1 MSSDSDLVG
10 IRSSLYKPLQPE
22 DVTRMADAVFQVLA
36 QSGVAVYSDEAFE
49 AFTTAGA
56 DVDRHTRTVRLP
68 RSLVEDCIDSNPS
81 AITLHARNE
90 RYDAVLEKDRVHY
103 GTGGTA
109 IFVIDPDNGERRP
122 STVDD
127 VILNARMVDA
137 LENIHVFTINVF
149 PNEISD
155 QDHIDVNRF
164 FHAFDNTTKHVMGGI
179 YSMTGCR
186 NVVRMAEEIAG
197 GAAALRAEPFVSFIT
212 LVISPF
218 KIDKIYGDMTC
229 YLAREGLPVVVPTE
243 PIAGSTS
250 PVTLAGN
257 VLTHVAETIAGIC
270 LVQCINK
277 GAPAICG
284 SVGSIPNLRTMDHLA
299 GPIERAM
306 VNAASSQ
313 MAQHF
318 GIPMYSTGGT
328 TDAKEVDTQCAY
340 ETAMSSLLAAMSGA
354 NYIHDIAGLMESDL
368 TVAYEKLVI
377 DDEILGMNQRV
388 LRGIEVSDDTLAVDL
403 IAKICEESG
412 SNRHYLAEFHTAEH
426 MRGEFFFPTIANR
439 EKRAMYRADD
449 TALERAKA
457 VVAEMRAAAPEHRIE
472 GGVRQKILDEFPEIV
487 R

>member
-1 MSSDSDLVG
+1 MSSESELVG
-10 IRSSLYKPLQPE
+10 IRSSLYKPLDPNGVRQ
-22 DVTRMADAVFQVLA
+22 MAEAVFEVLET
-36 QSGVAVYSDEAFE
+36 SGVMVYSDEAFE
-49 AFTTAGA
+49 AFVKAGA
-56 DVDRHTRTVRLP
+56 VVDRESRNVKLP

-81 AITLHARNE
+81 TITLHARNE

-109 IFVIDPDNGERRP
+109 IFVLDPDTGERRP

-127 VILNARMVDA
+127 VILNARMVDV
-137 LENIHVFTINVF
+137 LEHIHVFTINVF
-149 PNEISD
+149 PNEIED
-155 QDHIDVNRF
+155 QNHIDVNRF

-179 YSMTGCR
+179 YSFEGCR
-186 NVVRMAEEIAG
+186 NVVMMAEEIAG

-257 VLTHVAETIAGIC
+257 VLTHVAETVSGIC

-277 GAPAICG
+277 GAPGICG

-318 GIPMYSTGGT
+318 GI
-328 TDAKEVDTQCAY
+328 
-340 ETAMSSLLAAMSGA
+340 
-354 NYIHDIAGLMESDL
+354 
-368 TVAYEKLVI
+368 
-377 DDEILGMNQRV
+377 V
-388 LRGIEVSDDTLAVDL
+388 LDGRHHRRQ
-403 IAKICEESG
+403 G
-412 SNRHYLAEFHTAEH
+412 S
-426 MRGEFFFPTIANR
+426 
-439 EKRAMYRADD
+439 
-449 TALERAKA
+449 
-457 VVAEMRAAAPEHRIE
+457 
-472 GGVRQKILDEFPEIV
+472 
-487 R
+487 